1 MMQAAV
7 PSSTTPN
14 STPTGAVAD
23 AAAVRGQLKAW
34 LVEHAYPLWWEVG
47 ADRMHGGFHEKLGLD
62 GKPTNDARRA
72 RVQAR
77 QVYSYSVAA
86 RSGWNGP
93 VREAAEHG
101 LTFFLNHYRRPDGL
115 FRTKVAPDGTAL
127 DDTVVLYDQAFA
139 LFALAAAQ
147 SATPENRRAEEMA
160 VALRQR
166 LLDTLHHAQGGF
178 EESHPRT
185 LPLLSN
191 PHMHML
197 EACLAWMEQ
206 GGDVGWRD
214 LAEEIV
220 GLALTRF
227 IDDDMGGLKEFF
239 DGDWRPQAG
248 TPGRI
253 VEPGHQF
260 EWSWLMLRWSA
271 LSGSKA
277 AADAAWRMI
286 AIGEGPGVD
295 PARGVAMNALLDDLT
310 PHDPVARLW
319 PQTERIKAA
328 VLAALATRDD
338 ADRSDSY
345 WTMAANGG
353 RGLMKYFDTPV
364 KGLWRDRLNPDGTFV
379 EEAAPASSF
388 YHIVCAI
395 QELDRALATI
405 GHPG

>member
-1 MMQAAV
+1 M
-7 PSSTTPN
+7 SSP
-14 STPTGAVAD
+14 ALID

-34 LVEHAYPLWWEVG
+34 LVEQAYPLWWQAG
-47 ADRMHGGFHEKLGLD
+47 ADRVNGGFHEKLDLN

-115 FRTKVAPDGTAL
+115 FRTKVAPDGSCL

-147 SATPENRRAEEMA
+147 SATPESRVPEEMA

-197 EACLAWMEQ
+197 EASLAWMEQ
-206 GGDVGWRD
+206 GGDKGWRN

-239 DGDWRPQAG
+239 DGDWHPQAG

-260 EWSWLMLRWSA
+260 EWSWLMLRWA
-271 LSGSKA
+271 GLTGSKA

-286 AIGEGPGVD
+286 AVGEGSGVD

-319 PQTERIKAA
+319 PQTERIKCA

-338 ADRSDSY
+338 PQQSDGY
-345 WTMAANGG
+345 WSMAAAGG

-364 KGLWRDRLNPDGTFV
+364 QGLWRDRLNPDGTFV

-395 QELDRALATI
+395 QELDQALAKA

>member
-1 MMQAAV
+1 M
-7 PSSTTPN
+7 SSPAF
-14 STPTGAVAD
+14 SSALAD
-23 AAAVRGQLKAW
+23 AAAVRGQLNTW
-34 LVEHAYPLWWEVG
+34 LVEHAYPLWWEAG
-47 ADRMHGGFHEKLGLD
+47 ADRLHGGFHEKLGLD
-62 GKPTNDARRA
+62 GKPTNDPRRA

-77 QVYSYSVAA
+77 QVYAYSVAA
-86 RSGWNGP
+86 KSGWNGP

-115 FRTKVAPDGTAL
+115 FRTKVAPDGGCL

-147 SATPENRRAEEMA
+147 GAAPENRVPEEMA
-160 VALRQR
+160 VAVRQR

-206 GGDVGWRD
+206 GGDGGWRE

-220 GLALTRF
+220 NLALTRF
-227 IDDDMGGLKEFF
+227 IDGQMGGLKEYF

-260 EWSWLMLRWSA
+260 EWAWLMLRWSA
-271 LSGSKA
+271 LTGSQA

-295 PARGVAMNALLDDLT
+295 RRRGVAMNALLDDMT

-328 VLAALATRDD
+328 ALAALATRDD
-338 ADRSDSY
+338 ADRSEGY
-345 WTMAANGG
+345 WAMAAAGG
-353 RGLMKYFDTPV
+353 RGLMTYFDTPV
-364 KGLWRDRLNPDGTFV
+364 QGLWRDRLNPDGSFV

-405 GHPG
+405 GHP